1 MAHLT
6 TFSLQVLLNTLQ
18 KKWKK
23 KLQGSYEQNFHCATI
38 PYFHNLKLGDGNK
51 PFYKN
56 CESLFTSHHSK
67 TDILLNEKGELV
79 LKNKDI
85 AETFNTRFWS
95 IVKSQNLYSWK
106 SEINDLGWEIQIKII
121 WMLF

>member
-79 LKNKDI
+79 
-85 AETFNTRFWS
+85 
-95 IVKSQNLYSWK
+95 WK
-106 SEINDLGWEIQIKII
+106 IKISQRHLI
-121 WMLF
+121 LVFGPLLSHKIYTTEKAKLMI